1 MRLCPTRIDGAQTL
15 VAHTITQ
22 AICQARQREHY
33 HKCPACRHSNAR
45 AAEREQSAHHQAAD
59 PEARQAV

>member
-1 MRLCPTRIDGAQTL
+1 MRLCPTRVDGVQTL

-33 HKCPACRHSNAR
+33 HKCPSCAHSNAR
-45 AAEREQSAHHQAAD
+45 QGERERGTPAGAGPAA
-59 PEARQAV
+59 RRAV